1 MKEWKLVF
9 SLILLLLTLSLSYAE
24 VDLKVPMTLDVKGMD
39 ILDVIKII
47 SLRSG
52 LSVATSPDVRG
63 KVSIFLKD
71 VSVWDAFEILV
82 AANDLAYEKRG
93 DLINVMTNKEYESKY
108 GKPFYDLRVLKK
120 YTLRN
125 SKVESLGKTV
135 DALKSNIGK
144 VVIDVYSNSI
154 VVLDTPEVIYEID
167 KIVRGMDIA
176 LETRIIQLDYAR
188 VEDVKENIADLVS
201 EGIGII
207 KFDQTSNRVVVT
219 DIPSNVEH
227 VEKVL
232 KAFDKRPQA
241 VKIEAKIIQITLS
254 DEYRLGVDWEGVFGK
269 HLGISYS
276 GNFSLPTSG
285 GAGVGQLAIGKAALN
300 SNPTLDGQHQ
310 YQGIIKAF
318 DTYGKTDVLSSPQI
332 TVLDG
337 QEAYVLVGDKEPI
350 VSVSVT
356 NSDSGDTIYSESV
369 EYMDTGVRLSVTP
382 YISDDGFITMQI
394 KPEVSSGT
402 EVSGALE
409 GSIYIKKTTSEA
421 DTTVIVEDG
430 NTIVL
435 AGLMKETEVD
445 EVEKVPGI
453 GNIPLIGRL
462 FSEKHKKKVKT
473 EIVILLTPQIV
484 VGAKKD
490 SDKDNYNFANE
501 QNDYES
507 LGEESI
513 SSIKR
518 ANYSKSEAVL
528 AEDKERGAYSG
539 YYLKVTNMIYDY
551 FRKNYLNMGLNREVN
566 VVFLLDSRGDL
577 IGEPAVVGEVDPI
590 VRDLAIEVIKKAG
603 PYPIFPA
610 SLNRDKEAFNILL
623 NF

>member
-93 DLINVMTNKEYESKY
+93 SLINVMTNKEYEAKY
-108 GKPFYDLRVLKK
+108 GKTFYDLRVLKK
-120 YTLRN
+120 YTIRN
-125 SKVESLGKTV
+125 SKVDSLGKTV
-135 DALKSNIGK
+135 EALKSNIGK
-144 VVIDVYSNSI
+144 VVIDAHSNSI

-167 KIVRGMDIA
+167 KVIKGMDTA
-176 LETRIIQLDYAR
+176 LETRVIQLGYTR
-188 VEDVKENIADLVS
+188 VEDIQENVADLIS
-201 EGIGII
+201 EDVGVI

-219 DIPSNVEH
+219 DIPSNVDH
-227 VEKVL
+227 IEKVL
-232 KAFDKRPQA
+232 NAFDKRPQA
-241 VKIEAKIIQITLS
+241 VKIEAKIVQITLS
-254 DEYRLGVDWEGVFGK
+254 DEYRLGVDWEGIFGK
-269 HLGISYS
+269 HFGISYS
-276 GNFSLPTSG
+276 GNFSLPASG
-285 GAGVGQLAIGKAALN
+285 SAGVGQIAIGRAALN
-300 SNPTLDGQHQ
+300 SDPTLDGQHQ
-310 YQGIIKAF
+310 YAGIVKAF
-318 DTYGKTDVLSSPQI
+318 DAYGKTDVLSSPQI

-337 QEAYVLVGDKEPI
+337 QEAYVLVGDKDPI
-350 VSVSVT
+350 VSVSIT

-402 EVSGALE
+402 EVDGALE
-409 GSIYIKKTTSEA
+409 GSKYIKKTTSEA
-421 DTTVIVEDG
+421 ETTVIVKDG
-430 NTIVL
+430 DTIVL
-435 AGLMKETEVD
+435 AGLMKETDVNER
-445 EVEKVPGI
+445 EKVPGL
-453 GNIPLIGRL
+453 GNIPLIGKL
-462 FSEKHKKKVKT
+462 FSEKHRKKVKT
-473 EIVILLTPQIV
+473 EIVILLTPQIIGV
-484 VGAKKD
+484 KEGSEDV
-490 SDKDNYNFANE
+490 SNFDKE
-501 QNDYES
+501 QLDYE
-507 LGEESI
+507 GI
-513 SSIKR
+513 
-518 ANYSKSEAVL
+518 EADSADSVKKFDSAKTEMIL
-528 AEDKERGAYSG
+528 AEDKERSLYSE
-539 YYLKVTNMIYDY
+539 YYLKITNIIYDY
-551 FRKNYLNMGLNREVN
+551 FSKNYLNMCLNREVN

-577 IGEPAVVGEVDPI
+577 IGEPAVVGEVDSV

-603 PYPIFPA
+603 PYPVFPV
-610 SLNRDKEAFNILL
+610 SFEKDKEAFNILL

>member
-9 SLILLLLTLSLSYAE
+9 SLTLLFLTLSLSYAE
-24 VDLKVPMTLDVKGMD
+24 VDLKAPMTLDVKGMD

-52 LSVATSPDVRG
+52 LSVATSPEVRG

-93 DLINVMTNKEYESKY
+93 NLINIMTNKEYELKY

-125 SKVESLGKTV
+125 SKVESLGKTI

-144 VVIDVYSNSI
+144 VVIDAYSNSI

-167 KIVRGMDIA
+167 KVVKSMDIA
-176 LETRIIQLDYAR
+176 LETRVIQLGYAR
-188 VEDVKENIADLVS
+188 VEDIEENVTDLVS
-201 EGIGII
+201 EGIGVI
-207 KFDQTSNRVVVT
+207 KFDKTSNRVVVT
-219 DIPSNVEH
+219 DIPSNAEH
-227 VEKVL
+227 IERVL
-232 KAFDKRPQA
+232 NAFDKRPQA
-241 VKIEAKIIQITLS
+241 VKIEAKIVQITLS

-285 GAGVGQLAIGKAALN
+285 SAGVGQIAIGKAALN
-300 SNPTLDGQHQ
+300 SNPTLDGSHQ

-318 DTYGKTDVLSSPQI
+318 DTYGKTDVLSSPHI

-356 NSDSGDTIYSESV
+356 YPESGETLYSESV

-402 EVSGALE
+402 EVGGALE
-409 GSIYIKKTTSEA
+409 GSKYIKKTTSEA
-421 DTTVIVEDG
+421 DTTVIVKDG

-435 AGLMKETEVD
+435 AGLMKETDID
-445 EVEKVPGI
+445 EIEKVPGI
-453 GNIPLIGRL
+453 GSIPLIGKL

-473 EIVILLTPQIV
+473 EIVILLTPQIAG
-484 VGAKKD
+484 GAKKESD
-490 SDKDNYNFANE
+490 GNSYNFKNEQSSYEYDKD
-501 QNDYES
+501 S
-507 LGEESI
+507 PI
-513 SSIKR
+513 SSIEKID
-518 ANYSKSEAVL
+518 YSKSDTIL
-528 AEDKERGAYSG
+528 SEDKERGAYSE
-539 YYLKVTNMIYDY
+539 YYLKVTNIIYDY
-551 FRKNYLNMGLNREVN
+551 FRSNYLNMGLNREVN
-566 VVFLLDSRGDL
+566 VVFLLNNKGDL
-577 IGEPAVVGEVDPI
+577 IGEPAVVGEVDVI

-603 PYPIFPA
+603 PYPVFPVL
-610 SLNRDKEAFNILL
+610 LNKDKEAFNILL